1 MIDTIGQMPVKK
13 PTSTSASAAIT
24 MAITM
29 VITTDISAL
38 LLATAASLMVVTVSI
53 VTLTVFTSEIM
64 IGIIGITCNIT
75 VTAQPIGTTMMTT
88 ITWNGW
94 HLYYYWTIF

>member
-13 PTSTSASAAIT
+13 PTSTSASA
-24 MAITM
+24 AITM

-53 VTLTVFTSEIM
+53 ITLTVFTSEIM

-94 HLYYYWTIF
+94 HLYY

>member
-13 PTSTSASAAIT
+13 PTSTSASA
-24 MAITM
+24 AITM

-38 LLATAASLMVVTVSI
+38 LLATAASLMVVTVTI
-53 VTLTVFTSEIM
+53 ITLTVFTSEIM

>member
-24 MAITM
+24 MAIT
-29 VITTDISAL
+29 TDISAL

-53 VTLTVFTSEIM
+53 ITLTVFTSEIM

>member
-13 PTSTSASAAIT
+13 PTSTSASA
-24 MAITM
+24 AITM

-53 VTLTVFTSEIM
+53 ITLTVFTSEIM

>member
-13 PTSTSASAAIT
+13 PTSTSASA
-24 MAITM
+24 AITM

-53 VTLTVFTSEIM
+53 ITLTVFTSEIM

-75 VTAQPIGTTMMTT
+75 VMAQPIGTTMMTT

-94 HLYYYWTIF
+94 HLYY